1 MPTLLHIDVSS
12 RGDYS
17 ISRKLSAAY
26 AEAWKSKNAGG
37 KVIYRD
43 LTKTDL
49 TFVDMDWIAGA
60 YSSPDQHTPEHKEAL
75 KLSDELIAELAEAD
89 ETVIG
94 APMYNFGVP
103 ARLKA
108 WVDHI
113 VRVGKT
119 FNFGPNGL
127 EGLLADKPRKAAF
140 LIASGSNYAP
150 GSPGEKYN
158 QESPYLQSI
167 FGFIG
172 ITDTKAV
179 FASNTADIMQGKTTQ
194 DQYLPPRIQEVQAAV

>member
-1 MPTLLHIDVSS
+1 MATLLQIDVSS

-17 ISRKLSAAY
+17 ISRKLSAAF
-26 AEAWKSKNAGG
+26 AETWKSKNPGG
-37 KVIYRD
+37 KVIYRN
-43 LTKTDL
+43 LATTDL
-49 TFVDMDWIAGA
+49 TFVDMNWIAGA
-60 YSSPDQHTPEHKEAL
+60 YSSPDQHTPEHKQAL

-94 APMYNFGVP
+94 TPMYNFGVP

-113 VRVGKT
+113 VRFGVT
-119 FNFGPNGL
+119 FNISAKGY
-127 EGLLADKPRKAAF
+127 EGLLADKSRKATF
-140 LIASGSNYAP
+140 IIASGGNYAP
-150 GSPGEKYN
+150 GSPTQQYN

-172 ITDTKAV
+172 IRDTKAI
-179 FASNTADIMQGKTTQ
+179 FASNTADIMQGKIQ
-194 DQYLPPRIQEVQAAV
+194 ESEYLPPHIQEVQAAV